1 MTQLLATLIEAEA
14 DDLIVRWIDEV
25 ADGLNSENGRRRL
38 QQGFYEGLHAGT
50 LSTAHVIAA
59 AEKNNV
65 LEADLALRQYA
76 AEFIDQGRE
85 PELSAQVRAYAVKS
99 VLGPIVN
106 RGRGREVADNWRRDL
121 GIAMMVESGSRAL
134 EPAAHP
140 QPHEQKPS
148 PVVGRLC
155 GFAGAGAAPHQR
167 QRAAGR
173 KDMGRPRQDRRQAV
187 RVNSPYLMRTAND
200 LMRTA
205 NPGNCAKWGLGF
217 CNRECPK
224 CVNVCATA
232 TCSRSASS
240 RIASR
245 WETGSGIAAF
255 RPAS

>member
-25 ADGLNSENGRRRL
+25 ADGLNSENGRRSL

-121 GIAMMVESGSRAL
+121 GIAMMVDL
-134 EPAAHP
+134 AAVRWNLPYTRSHTS
-140 QPHEQKPS
+140 KNPS

-155 GFAGAGAAPHQR
+155 WFRGRWGGAASTSASGGSKR
-167 QRAAGR
+167 YG
-173 KDMGRPRQDRRQAV
+173 
-187 RVNSPYLMRTAND
+187 
-200 LMRTA
+200 
-205 NPGNCAKWGLGF
+205 
-217 CNRECPK
+217 
-224 CVNVCATA
+224 ATA
-232 TCSRSASS
+232 TRSPPGCP
-240 RIASR
+240 R
-245 WETGSGIAAF
+245 
-255 RPAS
+255 